1 MATTVLVHDFLKLL
15 HQEMSSEDELTLSHS
30 KRRYTGELL
39 SSVSRMVLRQSSTA
53 SFMEVTVRMKIRGT
67 EPRPGFEAPNMEK
80 IYSCQ
85 RKCEV
90 DEGHVLTLRM
100 MMKKK
105 YMLAML

>member
-1 MATTVLVHDFLKLL
+1 
-15 HQEMSSEDELTLSHS
+15 
-30 KRRYTGELL
+30 
-39 SSVSRMVLRQSSTA
+39 
-53 SFMEVTVRMKIRGT
+53 MEVTVRMKIRGT